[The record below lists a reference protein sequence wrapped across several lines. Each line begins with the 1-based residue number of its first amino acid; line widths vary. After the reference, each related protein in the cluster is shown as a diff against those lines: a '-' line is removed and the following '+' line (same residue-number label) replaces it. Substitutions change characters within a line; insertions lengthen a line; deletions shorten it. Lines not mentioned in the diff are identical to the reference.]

1 VNEQQNKTP
10 LQICANDRVRELIL
24 LYSDPDNDQI
34 KQEKTRLELIK
45 PTKEY
50 NKESL
55 KKSRDNVFDDYKPGV
70 SGTRTD
76 VSVKKTPKSTL
87 KKKKPAV
94 EETKAYYDELEELES
109 KGILP
114 FDLRNHR
121 AKLIKLMRKV
131 QEYGINHN
139 LHQKK
144 KFIFSGS
151 WMEKIDDVSDIM
163 ASIYQTNSSETA
175 LKIFNVLYP
184 YDKPL
189 PAIDEEEDVIKEFY
203 QEETKKKY
211 DPTKGKV
218 QEPTTFKES
227 LAAKGMD
234 NLMTKNKL
242 GKEHQNID
250 PNFENYSEDGNFIA
264 NEKFSYLNDLLT
276 ATQQKLEEANKEK
289 DELTKLLENRNQ
301 IIEVLNQKINSQSQG
316 STHLQ
321 EDNKKMKDHIKR
333 LNLELDTTTNKLEEI
348 KSQLQDSKKEY
359 EKLVKDIPEIKEL
372 EAIRRAMENNEK
384 QRQLDNQRN
393 AALRFRAGLLFQ
405 QALEKSGKS
414 EEKPGIKSKDPVKSG
429 DYYLTDDGALIR
441 FLNTVE
447 RNQPPSLYQRML
459 DADQA
464 KTGSLTKS
472 QFTKILKDLSMTPQ
486 DVMSLQRIAG
496 FASGGKSIEIDE
508 FVKIIKDRGKTRQRV
523 ENETSRKIQKLI
535 KKEGWSVEE
544 CFEAFDTD
552 KNGYI
557 DYQEM

>member
-1 VNEQQNKTP
+1 MHHASESNKTRVIPILVQNGASLTIREKTSKKTP
-10 LQICANDRVRELIL
+10 LQICANDKVRELIL
-24 LYSDPDNDQI
+24 LYCDPDNDQI
-34 KQEKTRLELIK
+34 KQEKKRLELIK

-50 NKESL
+50 NKETL
-55 KKSRDNVFDDYKPGV
+55 KKSRDNVFDDFKPGV
-70 SGTRTD
+70 AGTRAD
-76 VSVKKTPKSTL
+76 MDMKKAQKSAL

-94 EETKAYYDELEELES
+94 EETKAYYSELEELES

-151 WMEKIDDVSDIM
+151 WMEKIDDISDLM

-189 PAIDEEEDVIKEFY
+189 PVIDEEEDVIKEFY
-203 QEETKKKY
+203 QEETKTKY

-234 NLMTKNKL
+234 NLMTKNKP
-242 GKEHQNID
+242 GKGQQNVD
-250 PNFENYSEDGNFIA
+250 PNFESYSEDGDFMK
-264 NEKFSYLNDLLT
+264 NEKIHDLNNLLT
-276 ATQQKLEEANKEK
+276 VTQQKLEKANKEK
-289 DELTKLLENRNQ
+289 DELAKLLENRDQ
-301 IIEVLNQKINSQSQG
+301 MIAALNQKVNSQSQG
-316 STHLQ
+316 STGLQ

-333 LNLELDTTTNKLEEI
+333 LNLELDATTNKFEEM
-348 KSQLQDSKKEY
+348 KSQLQESKKEY

-405 QALEKSGKS
+405 QALEKAGKT
-414 EEKPGIKSKDPVKSG
+414 EERPEVKSKDPVKSG
-429 DYYLTDDGALIR
+429 DYYLTDDAALIR

-496 FASGGKSIEIDE
+496 FASGNKLIEIDE
-508 FVKIIKDRGKTRQRV
+508 FVKIIKERGKTRQRV
-523 ENETSRKIQKLI
+523 ENDTSRKIQR
-535 KKEGWSVEE
+535 
-544 CFEAFDTD
+544 
-552 KNGYI
+552 
-557 DYQEM
+557 